1 MYGKLNSQIDLQRQ
15 GRWQRFIT
23 NMSEQHLIKW
33 EIPEVAKIG
42 GRYKTKHKYKCW
54 NIVKI
59 NNSYDGNGN
68 IKCSKKFNCSTNGS
82 TNEYITKFNEQGK
95 EIMLLLSTKHY
106 LSSNSVSIKGNSPLL
121 KSVPRT
127 CFNATN
133 NSCLNRNKFRDARCR
148 RGERNR

>member
-1 MYGKLNSQIDLQRQ
+1 MICKHKEAGKNDKSN
-15 GRWQRFIT
+15 T
-23 NMSEQHLIKW
+23 SEHQLIKW
-33 EIPEVAKIG
+33 EIPKVAKIG
-42 GRYKTKHKYKCW
+42 GRYRTKQKYKCC

-59 NNSYDGNGN
+59 NNSYYWNGN
-68 IKCSKKFNCSTNGS
+68 IKCSKKLNSSTNVS
-82 TNEYITKFNEQGK
+82 TNEYITKFKEQGK
-95 EIMLLLSTKHY
+95 EIMLLLRAKHY

-133 NSCLNRNKFRDARCR
+133 NSCLNRTKFRDARCR